1 MIPVP
6 LPSPVVCIVTARRPG
21 AILTEKHQAWVA
33 AFTEVDP
40 LGEQPLEDGDGI
52 PLVVTDRGLRTPAQ
66 WADDIGATLEEWSLG
81 WPQQG
86 PGGGLVIAN
95 GMPGHN

>member
-6 LPSPVVCIVTARRPG
+6 LPSPVVCILTARRPG
-21 AILTEKHQAWVA
+21 KPLEERHQLWVA

-40 LGEQPLEDGDGI
+40 LGEQPADDGDGV

-66 WADDIGATLEEWSLG
+66 WADDEGVVLETWSLG

-95 GMPGHN
+95 GIPGHN